1 MINKTIYIALVLIGV
16 LGQAAF
22 GATRADKLNV
32 VTTVPD
38 LAWFARE
45 IGGDQVNVISLSKG
59 RENLHSLKVRP
70 RTLVSISKAD
80 VLIEMGLSLEV
91 TWLPELVLASRNRK
105 IHEGEPGRVNCG
117 VNWVAMDVPADL
129 SREGGDLHPGGNPH
143 YALSP
148 RSGTHIADHVLHGL
162 EAVDPEHAEQFRE
175 RHKKLTDRL
184 VVAEKKWSRY
194 AELFE
199 QSKAKEMVVAYHT
212 EFDYLLDYLG
222 VESKMSIEPKPGVPP
237 TAGHLA
243 KVIAH
248 MRDES
253 IPVVLTANWSNSK
266 NVTMVASKAGAKVL
280 ELPVMVD
287 GEPWASD
294 WILLIDGLMERLRK
308 GYGLPELG
316 PEKVPSSPIGK
327 R

>member
-1 MINKTIYIALVLIGV
+1 MINKTIYIALVWMGV
-16 LGQAAF
+16 LGQTAL
-22 GATRADKLNV
+22 GITPADKLNV

-38 LAWFARE
+38 LAWFAKE
-45 IGGDQVNVISLSKG
+45 IGGDQVTVTSLSKG

-80 VLIEMGLSLEV
+80 VLIEMGLSLEA

-117 VNWVAMDVPADL
+117 ENWVAMDVPADL

-148 RSGTHIADHVLHGL
+148 RSGTHIADHVLRGL
-162 EAVDPEHAEQFRE
+162 VAVDPSHEEQFLE
-175 RHKKLTDRL
+175 RYTKLTERL
-184 VVAEKKWSRY
+184 GKAEKKWKRY

-199 QSKAKEMVVAYHT
+199 QSKTIEMVVTYHS

-222 VESKMSIEPKPGVPP
+222 VQSKMAIEPKPGVPP
-237 TAGHLA
+237 TAKHLA
-243 KVIAH
+243 KVISH

-253 IPVVLTANWSNSK
+253 IPLVLTANWSNSK

-294 WILLIDGLMERLRK
+294 WILLIDGLMERLRR
-308 GYGLPELG
+308 GYGLPELE
-316 PEKVPSSPIGK
+316 PEKEPSDQGN

>member
-105 IHEGEPGRVNCG
+105 IHEG
-117 VNWVAMDVPADL
+117 
-129 SREGGDLHPGGNPH
+129 
-143 YALSP
+143 
-148 RSGTHIADHVLHGL
+148 
-162 EAVDPEHAEQFRE
+162 
-175 RHKKLTDRL
+175 
-184 VVAEKKWSRY
+184 
-194 AELFE
+194 
-199 QSKAKEMVVAYHT
+199 
-212 EFDYLLDYLG
+212 
-222 VESKMSIEPKPGVPP
+222 
-237 TAGHLA
+237 
-243 KVIAH
+243 
-248 MRDES
+248 
-253 IPVVLTANWSNSK
+253 
-266 NVTMVASKAGAKVL
+266 
-280 ELPVMVD
+280 
-287 GEPWASD
+287 
-294 WILLIDGLMERLRK
+294 
-308 GYGLPELG
+308 
-316 PEKVPSSPIGK
+316 
-327 R
+327 